1 VPATIVRLASY
12 SEDWNQLRPDTVEP
26 KVVLTPFRD
35 ADLDFYEN
43 RVAVRLVDNLWQEVS
58 RRLHAV
64 KEIETGIANIDDY
77 VAQALGHQRRM
88 QGRLFQ
94 MIADMPYDQ
103 AWRGRIRERKEEL
116 TGILDRI
123 ESLRGRRVLPGVS
136 RHAEIGTALR
146 ATNLFVNEHRYRRVR
161 DLWHAWVADH
171 TGTGDGSDV
180 TELS

>member
-1 VPATIVRLASY
+1 VRRIVPATIVRLASY

-103 AWRGRIRERKEEL
+103 AWRGRIRERKRNSPGSW
-116 TGILDRI
+116 TGSSRFADVASSR
-123 ESLRGRRVLPGVS
+123 ESAGMPRSGPRCAQPTSSSTSIVTDACVISGMHGLPTT
-136 RHAEIGTALR
+136 REPAMDPT
-146 ATNLFVNEHRYRRVR
+146 
-161 DLWHAWVADH
+161 
-171 TGTGDGSDV
+171 
-180 TELS
+180 